1 MTSVELKTQIETGG
15 KIFDLNVIALVKWT
29 DGRAYVETD
38 TLDFEFIDP
47 EDDTSENYE
56 LICKYLDDNYDTF
69 RANLEDLAEENGEP
83 IGWNA

>member
-15 KIFDLNVIALVKWT
+15 KILDLNVIALVIWT

-47 EDDTSENYE
+47 EDDPSENYE
-56 LICKYLDDNYDTF
+56 LICKYLDDIYDTF
-69 RANLEDLAEENGEP
+69 RANIEDLAEENGEP
-83 IGWNA
+83 TGWNA

>member
-15 KIFDLNVIALVKWT
+15 KIFDLNVIAFVKWT

-47 EDDTSENYE
+47 EDDTSEKYV

-69 RANLEDLAEENGEP
+69 RANLEDLAE
-83 IGWNA
+83 